1 MTVLDGE
8 RVAAKVKQFAAMIQ
22 CLTTDY
28 MLKQFVKAEA
38 PITYKKKPAPPQ
50 EQTRSKKKRKQQG
63 AAQGQDMPPKTEATE
78 ADREAARKKFAAI
91 QEQREPHL
99 RVKVSEENI
108 TKFIQ
113 ANEWYKKRQQEIQD
127 NQNRRNDNLGH
138 FDTFVKEW

>member
-8 RVAAKVKQFAAMIQ
+8 RVAAKVKQFMAMIQ

-63 AAQGQDMPPKTEATE
+63 AAQGQDMPPETEATE

-99 RVKVSEENI
+99 RVKVSDENI
-108 TKFIQ
+108 TKFMQ

-127 NQNRRNDNLGH
+127 DQNRRNANLGH